1 LPQVTQCSEMQY
13 TLTHGGLPVRW

>member
-1 LPQVTQCSEMQY
+1 MQY